1 MAGDGNEKIYLTV
14 TLADNYRNP
23 IANHQVKLI
32 SSRPEDIIK
41 LNTQSFSNE
50 KGSVIFE
57 ISSKYPGISVYS
69 AFDVNTGITLNDR
82 LKVVYFTPSDSSS
95 MGGNLLQAD
104 LFSADLSNAT
114 EKNIAG
120 PVEYFDISLPSE
132 VPLNTAQTVT
142 VTARDANRNIAKD
155 YTGTI
160 LFATPDDENATLPS
174 DNGEFT
180 FEASDRGEFTFNL
193 ALTFTKLGV
202 QTIQVFDAED
212 WDIKGEK
219 KITVVETDGSS
230 QAVPASGVLEIK
242 TPSNGSELSTTIL
255 NIVGKAS
262 ANDQIKIF
270 DNDLKIGETEADS
283 DGVFTFTAQNLS
295 EGLHSLYAKGAQDVS
310 NTVNFLIDASP
321 PLIETLS
328 ITPEGSIEAGGTYT
342 ITVRSEANLSKAQLR
357 INNIPENLT
366 ESSQEQ
372 GKYEAILVAPQA
384 G

>member
-1 MAGDGNEKIYLTV
+1 M
-14 TLADNYRNP
+14 
-23 IANHQVKLI
+23 
-32 SSRPEDIIK
+32 
-41 LNTQSFSNE
+41 
-50 KGSVIFE
+50 
-57 ISSKYPGISVYS
+57 
-69 AFDVNTGITLNDR
+69 
-82 LKVVYFTPSDSSS
+82 
-95 MGGNLLQAD
+95 
-104 LFSADLSNAT
+104 
-114 EKNIAG
+114 
-120 PVEYFDISLPSE
+120 
-132 VPLNTAQTVT
+132 
-142 VTARDANRNIAKD
+142 TARDANRNVAKD

-174 DNGEFT
+174 DNGEFS

-219 KITVVETDGSS
+219 KITVVEAGGSS
-230 QAVPASGVLEIK
+230 QPVPASGVLEIK

-255 NIVGKAS
+255 NIIGKAS
-262 ANDQIKIF
+262 TNDQIKIF

-321 PLIETLS
+321 PLIENLS

-372 GKYEAILVAPQA
+372 GKYEAILVAPQT